1 MQDMSKRILI
11 VDDEKDI
18 VEAIANI
25 LSMEGYAILKAFRGY
40 DAVKIAVAE
49 KPDLI
54 ILDVKMPIMD
64 GMDTLHELRR
74 NGVGSPVIIISG
86 HGDVKT
92 AVEAVRLGAFDFLEK
107 PLSRNGLLIA
117 VQNALATIEQAPG
130 GEAEIQ
136 NQIIGEDPAFLQ
148 CLRIADRIAP
158 TTAPVLITG
167 DTGTGK
173 EVIAR
178 YIHQRSKRKKRFV
191 EVNCA
196 AIPDELIE
204 SELFGHV
211 KGSFTGAIADKIGK
225 FVAADGGTLF
235 LDEIGDMSLKTQA
248 KVLRAIQEKII
259 IPIGSNS
266 QVSVNVRIISATN
279 KNLARE
285 IEENRFR
292 EDLFYRLNVIELRMP
307 SLAERKSDIPLL
319 VDYFATISGKENG
332 LKQVSFTNEA
342 KSLLKKRNYPGNV
355 RELKNLV
362 ERIVVICQKPRVS
375 AEDVKMILDNRFDLP
390 DENLPDPSNF
400 SPTSVIPEIDFFKIN
415 SLKEFRERIER
426 LFIIEKLKQ
435 TGFNISKTA
444 EIMETPRSN
453 LYKKLEQYNIDVK
466 ELEAYYGKQT

>member
-1 MQDMSKRILI
+1 MFAMSKRILI

-18 VEAIANI
+18 VEAITNI
-25 LSMEGYAILKAFRGY
+25 LALEGYAILKAYRGY
-40 DAVKIAVAE
+40 DAVKTAVNE
-49 KPDLI
+49 KPDLV

-64 GMDTLHELRR
+64 GMDTLHELRQK
-74 NGVGSPVIIISG
+74 GFEKPVIIISG
-86 HGDVKT
+86 HGDIKT

-117 VQNALATIEQAPG
+117 VQNAVKTAAEQEP
-130 GEAEIQ
+130 AESDSR
-136 NQIIGEDPAFLQ
+136 NEIIGRDPAFIQ
-148 CLRIADRIAP
+148 CLRVAERIAP

-178 YIHQRSKRKKRFV
+178 YIHEYSKRKKNFV

-204 SELFGHV
+204 SELFGHM
-211 KGSFTGAIADKIGK
+211 KGSFTGAIADKTGK

-259 IPIGSNS
+259 IPIGSNTP
-266 QVSVNVRIISATN
+266 VSVNVRIISATN
-279 KNLARE
+279 KDLAQE
-285 IEENRFR
+285 IEEGRFR

-307 SLAERKSDIPLL
+307 SLSERKSDIPLM
-319 VDYFATISGKENG
+319 VDYFASISGKENG
-332 LKQVSFTNEA
+332 LKQVQFTDDA
-342 KSLLKKRNYPGNV
+342 KTLLTERDYPGNV

-362 ERIVVICQKPRVS
+362 ERIVVISQKPSVTM
-375 AEDVKMILDNRFDLP
+375 EDVKMILDNRFDIPGEDFQENTDLP
-390 DENLPDPSNF
+390 APPSP
-400 SPTSVIPEIDFFKIN
+400 SEIDFFKIN
-415 SLKEFRERIER
+415 SLKEFRDRIER

-435 TGFNISKTA
+435 NGFNISRTA
-444 EIMETPRSN
+444 EVMETPRSN
-453 LYKKLEQYNIDVK
+453 LYKKLEQYDIDVK
-466 ELEAYYGKQT
+466 ELEAYYGKEI